1 MRKNIKK
8 ANIDIIDTIGS
19 IDDLIEKYEEN
30 ISKLLYIGD
39 LEIKKIYD
47 NKSYHLSKLLDCL
60 SILKDGTHNPPKR
73 VKIGIPLLTGQNI
86 DNGFIN
92 HKDITYVSLEDYN
105 KIHSKYAPSIG
116 DLVITKI
123 GTVGKVAVLRKQD
136 IPITIHCNSA
146 LLRFKTIHYS
156 TAFFVLNS
164 KDFQNEFHTH
174 KNQTV
179 QEFIN
184 LEQLGNLNVKIPECD
199 ESIFDNIFCSISK
212 YKDIIDKLNQL
223 KQLYLKKFF
232 G

>member
-1 MRKNIKK
+1 M
-8 ANIDIIDTIGS
+8 
-19 IDDLIEKYEEN
+19 IEKYEEN
-30 ISKLLYIGD
+30 ISELLYEGD
-39 LEIKKIYD
+39 LEIKKLYD
-47 NKSYHLSKLLDCL
+47 NKSYHIEKLLDCL
-60 SILKDGTHNPPKR
+60 SLLKDGTHNPPKR
-73 VKIGIPLLTGQNI
+73 IEKGIPLLTGQNI

-105 KIHSKYAPSIG
+105 KIHSKYAPIIG

-136 IPITIHCNSA
+136 IPMTIHCNSA
-146 LLRFKTIHYS
+146 LLRFKNIHYS

-164 KDFQNEFHTH
+164 NDFQNEFHTH

-184 LEQLGNLNVKIPECD
+184 LEQLGNLEIKIPECD
-199 ESIFDNIFCSISK
+199 ELIFDNIFELISN
-212 YKDIIDKLNQL
+212 YKDFIDELNKL